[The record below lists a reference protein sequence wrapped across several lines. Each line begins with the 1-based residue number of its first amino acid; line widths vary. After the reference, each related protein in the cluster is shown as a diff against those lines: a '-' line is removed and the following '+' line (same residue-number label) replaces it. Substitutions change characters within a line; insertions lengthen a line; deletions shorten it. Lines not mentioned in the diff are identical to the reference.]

1 MLEFNTQTYE
11 EIKNKI
17 LEDMTSDAD
26 KREGSY
32 TNEMVSAVAYQIWN
46 LYCSMGAMLPIAFV
60 DETSGEYIDKR
71 CEEYGIKR
79 KEGTKAIATVT
90 LHHESD
96 MTIEANTE
104 FATDSGLI
112 FVNTNPI
119 EISNGEGSG
128 EVTAREVGA
137 QYNVPENS
145 IHQFAVSQSS
155 LPTVTST
162 SANGGTD
169 PETDAELVE
178 RLYQYLRKPSTSG
191 NIYDYEKWALSVAGV
206 ESARVIEKYQDKA
219 NQLLILILGKDSEPV
234 DTVIE
239 NNCKAYIETVRP
251 IGATVFVESAKRFP
265 ISVHATV
272 KLVNEEEMDEKRKEK
287 AILSIGEQFKNLLDA
302 YLKNIAFQ
310 EYNINF
316 HRISYMILNVDL
328 VDDYTSFL
336 INGVTDDENQ
346 GVIEIDFNQVPSL
359 ESITINH
366 VEVYKREGS

>member
-112 FVNTNPI
+112 FVNTNPV

-206 ESARVIEKYQDKA
+206 ESAR
-219 NQLLILILGKDSEPV
+219 
-234 DTVIE
+234 VIE